1 MAERPRGTWV
11 AQIFNFLPNNG
22 LPIGFVD
29 VVYNRDGSI
38 AGYEVDGKFFKI
50 GQKAKG
56 EKSKTSTD
64 PRKFGSD
71 FAASVAAKSK
81 EMDKKREEALAA
93 VDRIND
99 EKTRSQLR
107 AEINNKQNY
116 IETLRKSLPNYEGV
130 IERYA
135 LKVARGDELDA
146 LEQDELKV
154 AQSRYSSVMNTI
166 QEVQQDIFTTL
177 YPGQKKK
184 SDVEKTPLASAGP
197 TGTAATAPTSATTPS
212 PAQVQTPSLTPSQT
226 PSQTP
231 SGDGRKKDK
240 QPQDQPPAIV
250 PSAGFNPA
258 RFRMGEEASMGAAK
272 PSGIGEVAT
281 GKRTLEDIL
290 GDVQNYF
297 DLPDYIFR
305 LDKDLGDLLVLAVN
319 EKWTINR
326 WDKEIELTNWWRKN
340 NANVRQRLISFGN
353 YEDLR
358 SQGQDV
364 SKSDYGLWLSKK
376 KGTLKADARNIAGV
390 TLTDQ
395 QSEEIAKKIYL
406 GFLDDDENAIRA
418 FLVPFISQTTSIV
431 GGKPIT
437 GYGGQALKNYQTLQS
452 IAKANGLSLRD
463 ILPGISA
470 ATTDGNLEEAV
481 LEKLALGELDINRIS
496 QDARIIAGTGQPEF
510 VRNLLNQGYDL
521 EQIYSPYK
529 GVMASV
535 LELNPEEIDLKE
547 LSGYGLFSDKGQSN
561 IYDFKKALRKDS
573 RWQYTNTARTE
584 VSNSAFQVLRDFGF
598 QG

>member
-177 YPGQKKK
+177 YPSQKKK

-358 SQGQDV
+358 
-364 SKSDYGLWLSKK
+364 LA
-376 KGTLKADARNIAGV
+376 AD
-390 TLTDQ
+390 
-395 QSEEIAKKIYL
+395 L
-406 GFLDDDENAIRA
+406 GDLLASA
-418 FLVPFISQTTSIV
+418 FLTGGFRFMPCASVALAISLL
-431 GGKPIT
+431 
-437 GYGGQALKNYQTLQS
+437 AL
-452 IAKANGLSLRD
+452 LRA
-463 ILPGISA
+463 I
-470 ATTDGNLEEAV
+470 
-481 LEKLALGELDINRIS
+481 LEKALLA
-496 QDARIIAGTGQPEF
+496 
-510 VRNLLNQGYDL
+510 
-521 EQIYSPYK
+521 
-529 GVMASV
+529 
-535 LELNPEEIDLKE
+535 
-547 LSGYGLFSDKGQSN
+547 
-561 IYDFKKALRKDS
+561 
-573 RWQYTNTARTE
+573 
-584 VSNSAFQVLRDFGF
+584 
-598 QG
+598 

>member
-29 VVYNRDGSI
+29 VVYNKDGSI

-99 EKTRSQLR
+99 EKTRNQLR

-177 YPGQKKK
+177 YPSQKKK

-197 TGTAATAPTSATTPS
+197 TGTAATTPISTPTPTPT
-212 PAQVQTPSLTPSQT
+212 QTQTPSLTPSQT

-231 SGDGRKKDK
+231 SGDGRKKDN
-240 QPQDQPPAIV
+240 QRQDQSPAIV
-250 PSAGFNPA
+250 TSAGFNPA

-290 GDVQNYF
+290 GDVKNYF

-305 LDKDLGDLLVLAVN
+305 LDKDLSDLLVRAVN
-319 EKWTINR
+319 EKWTIDR
-326 WDKEIELTNWWRKN
+326 WNKEIELTNWWRKN
-340 NANVRQRLISFGN
+340 NKDVRSRLTSFGN

-395 QSEEIAKKIYL
+395 QAEEIAKKIYL

-470 ATTDGNLEEAV
+470 TTTDGNLEEAV

-529 GVMASV
+529 SVMASV

-584 VSNSAFQVLRDFGF
+584 VSNSALQVLRDFGF